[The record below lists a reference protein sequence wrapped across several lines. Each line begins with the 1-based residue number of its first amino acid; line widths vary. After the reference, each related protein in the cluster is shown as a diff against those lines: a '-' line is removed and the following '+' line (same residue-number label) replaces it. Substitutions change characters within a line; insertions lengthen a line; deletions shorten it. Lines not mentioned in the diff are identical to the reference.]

1 MYAVIMAGGS
11 GTRFWPKSRKH
22 KPKQFLN
29 ITGKGPMVVE
39 TCDRLKGVAGE
50 EESIL
55 VVGRE
60 HLMEVKSLFVGRR
73 VHVLAEPVGRNTA
86 PCMGLGAIYA
96 QHLGCEA
103 SIAFLPADHFI
114 ADPSNFLKD
123 LSTAATLAEEG
134 GIVTL
139 GIVPHRPETGYG
151 YIKRDEQSVDVG
163 DSRAYPV
170 SSFVEKPDLERA
182 RSYLLSGK
190 YYWNAGIFVAKP
202 ETILREIQEYLPDLH
217 TGLLRLRKVLGTNS
231 FENELEEVY
240 PGLSS
245 ISFDYGVMEK
255 TKKQVYV
262 VPSQCGW
269 SDVGSWAS
277 LYELRAAD
285 RDSRENLAV
294 GETLLIDCE
303 GSFVEGDGRRLV
315 ACLGLRNCL
324 VVDTPDTVLVADLN
338 QSQEIRKI
346 VEQLKKKGKDAL
358 L

>member
-39 TCDRLKGVAGE
+39 TCDRLKGVARE
-50 EESIL
+50 EELIL

-60 HLMEVKSLFVGRR
+60 HLHEAKALFVGRG
-73 VHVLAEPVGRNTA
+73 VHILTEPVGRNTA

-96 QHLGCEA
+96 QHLGCEE
-103 SIAFLPADHFI
+103 SVAFLPADHFI
-114 ADPSNFLKD
+114 ADPSSFLRD
-123 LSTAATLAEEG
+123 LRAAAALAEEG

-151 YIKRDEQSVDVG
+151 YIKRDEKYVDVG

-182 RSYLLSGK
+182 RSYLVSGE

-202 ETILREIQEYLPDLH
+202 KTILREIEAYLPDLH
-217 TGLLRLRKVLGTNS
+217 IGLVRLQRALGTPS
-231 FENELEEVY
+231 LENELREVY
-240 PGLSS
+240 PGLAP

-255 TKKQVYV
+255 TGNRVFV
-262 VPSQCGW
+262 MPSQCGW

-285 RDSRENLAV
+285 RDSRQNLAW
-294 GETLLIDCE
+294 GETLLVDCD
-303 GSFVEGDGRRLV
+303 GSLVESAGRRLV

-324 VVDTPDTVLVADLN
+324 VVDTPDTVLVADLD

-346 VEQLKKKGKDAL
+346 VEQLKKKGKERL